1 MAGSKVL
8 GMGPVQYVFRA
19 SILTGYKQAKSYM
32 EERRKRAFHQPPAQV
47 DACISAG
54 GPACSSQRA
63 QQQAHGHAYSWQ
75 AGGIIKPAALRSGA
89 GYPFCDSSSEMN
101 LVLQCY
107 SPGCRRSKADMA
119 GAIMILII
127 CSSHIHFTAVRVK
140 HYSIS

>member
-8 GMGPVQYVFRA
+8 GMGPVQYVSRA
-19 SILTGYKQAKSYM
+19 SILTGYKQTKSYM

-89 GYPFCDSSSEMN
+89 GYPFCDSSSEMSPE
-101 LVLQCY
+101 LQLQ
-107 SPGCRRSKADMA
+107 SRMQEKQS
-119 GAIMILII
+119 
-127 CSSHIHFTAVRVK
+127 
-140 HYSIS
+140 